1 MNVKKVPGAPVLI
14 LSAIF
19 FMIAAAGCAA
29 QKTPESP
36 RAGTYEFTDSCGRK
50 VELPKD
56 IRRVAP
62 SGPLAQIVLYTL
74 CPDKLAGFGIDFSD
88 KQFEYIDRKY
98 ASLPVLGNFY
108 GDTLN
113 LESLMVADPQIVIDV
128 GEPMKKIRED
138 MDGIQKKTGIPTI
151 FVKMDMDSMVS
162 AYKTLGEVVGETG
175 QARKIIDYIEKTF
188 SETRQKLELV
198 PVSGRV
204 KLYYGQYDNG
214 LTAVVKG
221 TVHADV
227 IDIAGGI
234 NVSEVEESI
243 RGGASEISMEQLML
257 WNPDVVLFAPD
268 SIYGSVESRA
278 EWKEISAIKNRKYY
292 EVPNGPYNW
301 MGRPPSVNRVLGVR
315 WLSNLLYP
323 AVFPYDMVKETRE
336 FYRLFYH
343 CDVTDEQIG
352 ALLSRS
358 TYRNDRQRK

>member
-1 MNVKKVPGAPVLI
+1 MMDVKVDVKKMRGAPVCSL
-14 LSAIF
+14 AAMF
-19 FMIAAAGCAA
+19 FLIAAMGCAV
-29 QKTPESP
+29 QKTPETS
-36 RAGTYEFTDSCGRK
+36 RSETYEFTDSCGRK
-50 VELPKD
+50 VELPRN
-56 IRRVAP
+56 IERVVP
-62 SGPLAQIVLYTL
+62 SGPLAQIVLFTL

-88 KQFEYIDRKY
+88 RQFEYIDRKY

-113 LESLMVADPQIVIDV
+113 LESLMVTDPQIVIDV

-162 AYKTLGEVVGETG
+162 AYRTLGEVVGETG
-175 QARKIIDYIEKTF
+175 QAQKMIDYIEKTF
-188 SETRQKLELV
+188 AETRQKLELI
-198 PVSGRV
+198 PADGRV
-204 KLYYGQYDNG
+204 KVYYGQEDG
-214 LTAVVKG
+214 LKAVVKG

-227 IDIAGGI
+227 IDIAGGL

-257 WNPDVVLFAPD
+257 WNPDVVLFAPN
-268 SIYGSVESRA
+268 SIYDSVENRA
-278 EWKEISAIKNRKYY
+278 EWKEISAIKNKKYY

-301 MGRPPSVNRVLGVR
+301 IGRPPSVNRVLGVK
-315 WLSNLLYP
+315 WLTNLLYP
-323 AVFPYDMVKETRE
+323 GAFQYDMVKETRE

-358 TYRNDRQRK
+358 TYRE